1 MRVIRIRYQPMIPLM
16 FNISVLLEFDHTREV
31 RALNKTHAE
40 LSRRLQYAFSDP
52 GLLERAL
59 THRSKSPKIT
69 SAWNSWATVSLNFV
83 VSAELYERYPDLAE
97 GELTRLRAALVR
109 QQTLAELARGLELG
123 DCLELGGGELKSG
136 GFDRDSIL
144 ADTLEAV
151 FGAVYR
157 GWRPGGGAP
166 RVILGLYADALAA
179 LDPRSIPKD
188 PKTQL
193 QEHLQKHSLPLPS
206 YNILEVAGDPHSQ
219 KFVVEC
225 RVEGLPAPVRGGR
238 EPPGAPS
245 SRPRAAPT
253 NN

>member
-1 MRVIRIRYQPMIPLM
+1 M
-16 FNISVLLEFDHTREV
+16 
-31 RALNKTHAE
+31 NKTHAE
-40 LSRRLQYAFSDP
+40 LSRRLQYAFFRSEPARTCTDAP
-52 GLLERAL
+52 QQEPQNYERLEFL
-59 THRSKSPKIT
+59 GDS
-69 SAWNSWATVSLNFV
+69 VLNFV

-157 GWRPGGGAP
+157 DGGLEAGR

-193 QEHLQKHSLPLPS
+193 QEHLQKHSLPLPG
-206 YNILEVAGDPHSQ
+206 YNILEVAGDPHNQ

-225 RVEGLPAPVRGGR
+225 RVEGLPAPVRG
-238 EPPGAPS
+238 EGA
-245 SRPRAAPT
+245 SRRRAEQQAAAAAYEQLT
-253 NN
+253 RRG

>member
-1 MRVIRIRYQPMIPLM
+1 M
-16 FNISVLLEFDHTREV
+16 
-31 RALNKTHAE
+31 NKTHAE

-52 GLLERAL
+52 SLLERAL
-59 THRSKSPKIT
+59 THRSKSQKNYERLEFLGDSI
-69 SAWNSWATVSLNFV
+69 LNFV
-83 VSAELYERYPDLAE
+83 VSAELFERYPALTE

-157 GWRPGGGAP
+157 DGGLEAGR

-193 QEHLQKHSLPLPS
+193 QEHLQKHSLPLPG
-206 YNILEVAGDPHSQ
+206 YNILEVAGDPHNQ

-225 RVEGLPAPVRGGR
+225 RVEGLPAPVRG
-238 EPPGAPS
+238 EGA
-245 SRPRAAPT
+245 SRRRAEQQAAAAAYEQLT
-253 NN
+253 RRG

>member
-1 MRVIRIRYQPMIPLM
+1 M
-16 FNISVLLEFDHTREV
+16 
-31 RALNKTHAE
+31 NKTHAD
-40 LSRRLQYAFSDP
+40 LSRRLQYVFSDP

-59 THRSKSPKIT
+59 THRSKSQKNYERLEFLGDSI
-69 SAWNSWATVSLNFV
+69 LNFV
-83 VSAELYERYPDLAE
+83 VSAELFERYPALTE

-157 GWRPGGGAP
+157 DGGLEAGR
-166 RVILGLYADALAA
+166 RVILGLYASALAA

-206 YNILEVAGDPHSQ
+206 YNILEVAGDPHNQ
-219 KFVVEC
+219 KFVIEC
-225 RVEGLPAPVRGGR
+225 RVEGLPAPVHGEGASRRRAEQQAAAAAYEQLTRRG
-238 EPPGAPS
+238 
-245 SRPRAAPT
+245 
-253 NN
+253 